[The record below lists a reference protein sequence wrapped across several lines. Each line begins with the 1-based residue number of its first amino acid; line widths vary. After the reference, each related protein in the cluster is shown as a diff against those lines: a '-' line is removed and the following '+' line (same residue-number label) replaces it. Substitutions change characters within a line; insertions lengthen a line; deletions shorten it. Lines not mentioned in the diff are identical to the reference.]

1 MKLSDIL
8 DKGSKDA
15 LARARGPYVPARTI
29 IGPPQ
34 NRVNPA
40 RPTGQDSRS
49 LVKRLEDLEYGDAL
63 QYFFE
68 NQEKF
73 GVYSPLSYRECAQLV
88 GQHLAE
94 RGRPEASRWTGKTA
108 GDSQDNFHPK
118 YEFRRKSR
126 RGQRPSGSYRVDQV
140 DEGKD
145 IWRCDSQV
153 KAFKGLT

>member
-15 LARARGPYVPARTI
+15 LASARNNNKRARSI

-34 NRVNPA
+34 TSSKSA
-40 RPTGQDSRS
+40 RPTGQDSWS
-49 LVKRLEDLEYGDAL
+49 LVKRLEAL
-63 QYFFE
+63 GYEGAIQYFYE

-73 GVYSPLSYRECAQLV
+73 GVYVHLSYRECAQLI
-88 GQHLAE
+88 GQHLAKLS
-94 RGRPEASRWTGKTA
+94 RPASSRWTGKTA
-108 GDSQDNFHPK
+108 GDSQENFHPK

-126 RGQRPSGSYRVDQV
+126 RGQRPSGSYRVDQR

-145 IWRCDSQV
+145 IWRSDETV
-153 KAFKGLT
+153 RAFKGLT